1 MFATAGLEYA
11 PPPDVV
17 PNSRDALRITE
28 LARDRGLHEPVHDRL
43 MNAYWAEGG
52 NIGDR
57 DVLQMLAVEAGLDAG
72 EVDEVLA
79 DDRYGERVQASTAQ
93 AAGIGATG
101 VPAWVL
107 DGRLLVLGAQ
117 PREVFDQAFARL
129 GVVPV
134 VDEE

>member
-1 MFATAGLEYA
+1 MFARAGLEYA

-43 MNAYWAEGG
+43 MNAYWAEGR

-57 DVLQMLAVEAGLDAG
+57 DVLRMLAVEAGLDAG

-79 DDRYGERVQASTAQ
+79 GDRYGERVQASTAQ

-117 PREVFDQAFARL
+117 PREVFDKAFTRL

-134 VDEE
+134 DDDE